1 MKFFVLLLSLLSLGE
16 VSAQAV
22 ISGQVIDADTRQPVV
37 AASVFLTNTTIGTI
51 ADAQGNFS
59 LSIPPGKYDVVFS
72 SIGYYTRVI
81 STTSADSFAIVKLTA
96 RPKMLEDVEIRFE
109 KDGWEKWGKFFL
121 ENFIGTTD
129 LSADCRL
136 KNPGV
141 LRFKHDRKKGE
152 LEVIAREPL
161 IIENKALGYNV
172 RYQMENFIYEF
183 NTRQLYFDGFPYF
196 EEMKGGSGRQK
207 KWASNRLA
215 AYEGS
220 MMHFMRALY
229 RNKLAAEGFEVHR
242 LKKIKNMAKD
252 SVRKRIASG
261 SSFSISVG
269 GDNILSQP
277 DMIDVMSKQLLTG
290 DSIAYATDS
299 VTVVLEFPD
308 YLDVMYTK
316 RKAPVKYIELYPK
329 ATRDMISQVTLNEAT
344 AVNIQYNGTF
354 TPTTGLLS
362 LGYWAWREKMA
373 TLLPLNYQPPK

>member
-1 MKFFVLLLSLLSLGE
+1 MKLLLLLLSLMGLQHGF
-16 VSAQAV
+16 AQGV
-22 ISGQVIDADTRQPVV
+22 ISGQVIDTETRQPVV
-37 AASVFLTNTTIGTI
+37 ATSVFLTNTTIGTI
-51 ADAQGNFS
+51 ADAKGNFS
-59 LSIPPGKYDVVFS
+59 LTIPPGKYDVVFS

-96 RPKMLEDVEIRFE
+96 RPKLLEDVEIRFE
-109 KDGWEKWGKFFL
+109 KDGWQKWGKFFL

-129 LSADCRL
+129 LSEDCQL
-136 KNPGV
+136 KNPEV

-183 NTRQLYFDGFPYF
+183 RSRQLYFDGFPFF

-207 KWASNRLA
+207 RWTANRLA

-220 MMHFMRALY
+220 MMHFMRAVY
-229 RNKLAAEGFEVHR
+229 RNKLAEEGFEVHR

-261 SSFSISVG
+261 SSFSINVG
-269 GDNILSQP
+269 GENILSQP
-277 DMIDVMSKQLLTG
+277 DMIDVMSRQLLTG
-290 DSIAYATDS
+290 DSIAYAIDS
-299 VTVVLEFPD
+299 VTVVMEFPD

-329 ATRDMISQVTLNEAT
+329 ATRDMISQVTLNDAP

-354 TPTTGLLS
+354 SPTTGLLS
-362 LGYWAWREKMA
+362 LGYWAWREKIA
-373 TLLPLNYQPPK
+373 TLLPLNYKPPQ